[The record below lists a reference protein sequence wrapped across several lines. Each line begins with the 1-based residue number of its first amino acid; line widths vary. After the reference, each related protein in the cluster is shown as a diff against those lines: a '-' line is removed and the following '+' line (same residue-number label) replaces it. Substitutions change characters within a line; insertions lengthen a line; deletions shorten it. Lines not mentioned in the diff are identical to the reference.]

1 MRNLFIILLLPNLC
15 FSQPDSLC
23 IKCKSI
29 EFHSTAIGYNSSAKT
44 STKYDPGA
52 VGGGQIAV
60 GLNAQAL
67 AWRASALGDL
77 TIAGSVSS
85 TAVGYGAVSVIVHG
99 VAVGRGAWLPL
110 KTPTFYGMG
119 STSVP
124 AVIGCN
130 TTDFGIGNWWGH
142 KFKQMPSGTF
152 VGNKIPSQVTL
163 FYHGQDAFDDT
174 TSEVNIA
181 GGHIGIAAGRGTG
194 SGKGGEIRFYTAPVK
209 TLSGNSKNLLA
220 LTGKIT
226 VNGYVP
232 FKITNSQMLAETN
245 IEEGTEIY
253 NTTLHRPCWWDGTS
267 WRCANSDLPFVFK
280 Q

>member
-1 MRNLFIILLLPNLC
+1 MRKIFIILFLPITC

-29 EFHSTAIGYNSSAKT
+29 EFHSTAVGYNSVAKT

-52 VGGGQIAV
+52 VGGGQIAI

-67 AWRASALGDL
+67 AWRACALGDL

-85 TAVGYGAVSVIVHG
+85 TAIGYGAVSIITHG

-110 KTPTFYGMG
+110 KPQNFYGI
-119 STSVP
+119 SATAVP

-152 VGNKIPSQVTL
+152 VGNKIPSQITL
-163 FYHGQDAFDDT
+163 MYHGQDAYDDT

-194 SGKGGEIRFYTAPVK
+194 SGIGGEVRFYTAPKGV
-209 TLSGNSKNLLA
+209 SGSTKNLFV
-220 LTGKIT
+220 LTEKIT
-226 VNGYVP
+226 VNGHIPY
-232 FKITNSQMLAETN
+232 KRTDSQMQTMTGV
-245 IEEGTEIY
+245 EEGTEIY
-253 NTTLHRPCWWDGTS
+253 NTTLHKPCWYNGTM
-267 WRCANSDLPFVFK
+267 WQCADSYVPMVRN
-280 Q
+280 